1 MLTADKIKVLTSLD
15 KSSLARILDS
25 SGYSMCSF
33 KSAEFLGITNGGQFC
48 YKVVYFDDAGTGKN
62 EIGKIFVTFDH
73 ANEKVTADF

>member
-33 KSAEFLGITNGGQFC
+33 KSTEFLGITNGGQFC

-62 EIGKIFVTFDH
+62 EIGKVFVSFDH

>member
-33 KSAEFLGITNGGQFC
+33 KSTEFLGITNGGQFC
-48 YKVVYFDDAGTGKN
+48 YKVVYFDDAGSGKN
-62 EIGKIFVTFDH
+62 EIGKVFVSFDH
-73 ANEKVTADF
+73 ENEKVTADF

>member
-1 MLTADKIKVLTSLD
+1 MLTADKIRVLTSLD

-33 KSAEFLGITNGGQFC
+33 KSTEFLGITNGGQFC

-62 EIGKIFVTFDH
+62 EIGKVFVSFDH